1 MTLSEPVM
9 PPPPLTFS
17 MMSCWP
23 STSERCGCR
32 MRPSVSTGPPAANGT
47 TMVSVRAGHSS
58 AARLSDSVAA
68 ASAKVPASTAIGKR
82 PWRISFLRFL
92 QSPRAS
98 ISYPRTTPPHT
109 KGHGMPHDA
118 ARLKVLSAR
127 AVHVAVGRLSA
138 DFSHDTGRALDIDY
152 APVGVLQERLAKGE
166 TADVIILSVAG

>member
-1 MTLSEPVM
+1 MTRSEPVI

-58 AARLSDSVAA
+58 AARLSDSVAE
-68 ASAKVPASTAIGKR
+68 ASAKVPAASAAIGKR

-98 ISYPRTTPPHT
+98 ISYPPTMPPLT

-127 AVHVAVGRLSA
+127 AVHVAIGRLSA
-138 DFSHDTGRALDIDY
+138 DFSRDTGRALDIDY
-152 APVGVLQERLAKGE
+152 APVGVLQDRLAKGE
-166 TADVIILSVAG
+166 TADVIIL